1 MTRVLVVE
9 DEAAMRDMVG
19 YVLDQEGIEVEA
31 AGSGEAGLEAFRS
44 AREPF
49 DLVILDVML
58 PGGLD
63 GIEVCRRITA
73 SSNVPVIMLTARD
86 DEMSVVVGLEVGA
99 DDYITKPFSP
109 RELVSR
115 MRAHLRRQRLN
126 AQGVE
131 QRVLAFP
138 GLEIDLLRHQV
149 WVRGEETTLTAAQF
163 RILTL
168 LATNPGRVYSREQ
181 IMEPIW
187 GSEFSGDS
195 RAADVHI
202 QNIRKHIEEDPKK
215 PVYVLTVRGTG
226 YKFAELPAGVKGS
239 T

>member
-1 MTRVLVVE
+1 MTRILFIE

-19 YVLDQEGIEVEA
+19 YVLDREGMEVET
-31 AGSGEAGLEAFRS
+31 AGSGEAGLEAFQNANGS
-44 AREPF
+44 F

-58 PGGLD
+58 PGGVD

-73 SSNVPVIMLTARD
+73 SSDVPVIMLTARD
-86 DEMSVVVGLEVGA
+86 DETSVVVGLEVGA

-115 MRAHLRRQRLN
+115 VRAHLRRRRRETQPTDR
-126 AQGVE
+126 Q
-131 QRVLAFP
+131 VLKFP
-138 GLEIDLLRHQV
+138 GLKIDLLRHQV
-149 WVRGEETTLTAAQF
+149 RIGEEIAALTAAQF

-168 LATNPGRVYSREQ
+168 LASHPGRVYSREQ

-187 GSEFSGDS
+187 GNGFSGDS

-202 QNIRKHIEEDPKK
+202 QNIRKHIEKDPKD
-215 PVYVLTVRGTG
+215 PSYILTVRGAG
-226 YKFAELPAGVKGS
+226 YKFAELPEGS
-239 T
+239 

>member
-1 MTRVLVVE
+1 MTRILLVE

-19 YVLDQEGIEVEA
+19 YVLDREGMEVET
-31 AGSGEAGLEAFRS
+31 AGSGDAGLEVFRGANGS
-44 AREPF
+44 F

-58 PGGLD
+58 PGGID
-63 GIEVCRRITA
+63 GIEVCREMAA
-73 SSNVPVIMLTARD
+73 SSDVPIIMLTARD

-115 MRAHLRRQRLN
+115 VRAHLRRRRLN
-126 AQGVE
+126 SQPTE
-131 QRVLAFP
+131 RKTLSFP
-138 GLEIDLLRHQV
+138 GLEVDLIRHQV
-149 WVRGEETTLTAAQF
+149 EVRGEEVELTAAQF

-168 LATNPGRVYSREQ
+168 LASHPGRVYSREQ

-187 GSEFSGDS
+187 GSEYSGDS

-202 QNIRKHIEEDPKK
+202 QNIRKKIEPDSGNPR
-215 PVYVLTVRGTG
+215 YIQTVRGTG
-226 YKFAELPAGVKGS
+226 YKFAELPEGA
-239 T
+239 

>member
-1 MTRVLVVE
+1 MTKILLVE

-19 YVLDQEGIEVEA
+19 YVLEREGMELEA
-31 AGSGEAGLEAFRS
+31 AESGEAGLEVFQNTD
-44 AREPF
+44 EPF

-58 PGGLD
+58 PGVVD
-63 GIEVCRRITA
+63 GIEVCRRITT
-73 SSNVPVIMLTARD
+73 SSDVPVIMLTARD
-86 DEMSVVVGLEVGA
+86 DETSVVVGLEVGA

-115 MRAHLRRQRLN
+115 VRAHLRRRRRESRPAGQ
-126 AQGVE
+126 Q
-131 QRVLAFP
+131 VLKFP

-149 WVRGEETTLTAAQF
+149 KVGENPVYLTAAQF

-168 LATNPGRVYSREQ
+168 LTAQPGRVYSRSQ

-187 GSEFSGDS
+187 GSGFSGDS

-202 QNIRKHIEEDPKK
+202 QNIRKHLEKDPKN
-215 PVYVLTVRGTG
+215 PAYVLTVRGAG
-226 YKFAELPAGVKGS
+226 YKFAELPEGG
-239 T
+239 

>member
-1 MTRVLVVE
+1 MDKILLVE

-19 YVLDQEGIEVEA
+19 YVLDREGMEVEA
-31 AGSGEAGLEAFRS
+31 AESGEAGLEVFRS
-44 AREPF
+44 ANGSF

-58 PGGLD
+58 PGGMD

-73 SSNVPVIMLTARD
+73 SSEVPVIMLTARY
-86 DEMSVVVGLEVGA
+86 DETSVVVGLEVGA

-115 MRAHLRRQRLN
+115 VRAHLRRRRMESRPNGQ
-126 AQGVE
+126 Q
-131 QRVLAFP
+131 VLSFP
-138 GLEIDLLRHQV
+138 GLEIDLIRHQV
-149 WVRGEETTLTAAQF
+149 KIGEEVVGLTAAQF

-168 LATNPGRVYSREQ
+168 LASHPGWVYSREQ

-187 GSEFSGDS
+187 GNGFSGDS

-202 QNIRKHIEEDPKK
+202 QNIRKHIEGDPKN
-215 PVYVLTVRGTG
+215 PVYVLTVRGAG
-226 YKFAELPAGVKGS
+226 YKFAGLPEGG
-239 T
+239 